1 MFKLQ
6 PSTDLHELRPGH
18 VVFRQERELAEE
30 GRLAAE
36 VVLERVGRAVH
47 GSQARHGRAHEH
59 DAARFWPQRSVALV
73 SKVLHDQVGLGLVVV
88 VEASVKNWKLEE
100 ISLSERF
107 LCQISCYES
116 MAVESMAVESI
127 LVPM

>member
-1 MFKLQ
+1 MFGYFGEPLPSSCSDHLQ
-6 PSTDLHELRPGH
+6 ELCPRH
-18 VVFRQERELAEE
+18 VVFCQKRKFAEK

-36 VVLERVGRAVH
+36 LVLQRIGRAVN
-47 GSQARHGRAHEH
+47 GREAGHGRPHEH
-59 DAARFWPQRSVALV
+59 EAARFRSQRSVALV

-107 LCQISCYES
+107 LCQISCR
-116 MAVESMAVESI
+116 VRFD
-127 LVPM
+127 

>member
-47 GSQARHGRAHEH
+47 GSQACHDRAHEH
-59 DAARFWPQRSVALV
+59 DAARFRPQRSVALV
-73 SKVLHDQVGLGLVVV
+73 PQVLHDQVHLGLVVV
-88 VEASVKNWKLEE
+88 VEARVEHYVVLVQD
-100 ISLSERF
+100 ISN
-107 LCQISCYES
+107 
-116 MAVESMAVESI
+116 ESI
-127 LVPM
+127 SIEPICMNQHTRLHNWYHSCCL